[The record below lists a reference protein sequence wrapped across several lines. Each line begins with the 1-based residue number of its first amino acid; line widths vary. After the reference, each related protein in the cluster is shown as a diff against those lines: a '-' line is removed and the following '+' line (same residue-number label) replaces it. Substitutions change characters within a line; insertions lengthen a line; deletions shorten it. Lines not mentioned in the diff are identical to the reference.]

1 MSDAARVAE
10 SVPEMVWAAVL
21 VKKSES
27 LVPVSAL
34 ISTPLTVCV
43 GAVLSNVTLPLP
55 LVTGVPAFPAESLNA
70 ILYVT
75 DPSVSE
81 ACAV

>member
-1 MSDAARVAE
+1 MSDAARLAE

-21 VKKSES
+21 VMKSES

-43 GAVLSNVTLPLP
+43 GTVLSTVNVAPDVGVD
-55 LVTGVPAFPAESLNA
+55 VTTFPAASVPVPT
-70 ILYVT
+70 VT
-75 DPSVSE
+75 VPVPSPVGT
-81 ACAV
+81 A